1 MTSSRQRNANRRNAQ
16 KSTGP
21 SSESG
26 RASVRMN
33 AVRHGATSG
42 RVVLPDEDQQAFDEL
57 VTAYSDELK
66 PEGPIEAYLVER
78 VCADVWRLIRL
89 EKVETAVINRQI
101 NASAIARLS
110 EIRNSLQKVIGLCD
124 LTSLPFQTVI
134 LNEKEHAHAEA
145 QLADA
150 IQKRD
155 REDMPV
161 AAAFEDIDCGACLE
175 RLSRYET
182 TRERS
187 MMRALAQL
195 QEIQNIRRSKSCKN
209 S

>member
-1 MTSSRQRNANRRNAQ
+1 MTSSRQRSENRKNAQ

-21 SSESG
+21 SSEIG
-26 RASVRMN
+26 RAAVWMN

-42 RVVLPDEDQQAFDEL
+42 RVVLPDEDQQAFDKL

-66 PEGPIEAYLVER
+66 PEGPVEAYLVER
-78 VCADVWRLIRL
+78 ICADVWRLIRL
-89 EKVETAVINRQI
+89 ESVETAVINRRI

-110 EIRNSLQKVIGLCD
+110 AIRNSHQKVVD
-124 LTSLPFQTVI
+124 LFDVTSLPYQTVI
-134 LNEKEHAHAEA
+134 LNEREHAHAEA

-195 QEIQNIRRSKSCKN
+195 REIQSIRLSKSCKN